1 MHSSTSSYTVSTLQ
15 YISINLNWK
24 FLLELS
30 KSGEETVFTQFSK
43 FHK

>member
-1 MHSSTSSYTVSTLQ
+1 MHSSTSSYTVSNLQ

-24 FLLELS
+24 FFLELS
-30 KSGEETVFTQFSK
+30 KSGVETVFTQFSK